1 MRRTVLPLLLLLALV
16 VTAGTSVSCGS
27 GGEDLPRYDYR
38 IVRTLPHDADA
49 YCQGFLHHDG
59 AFYESTGR
67 LGTSSIRRVEI
78 ETGEVLL
85 KKDLPPTL
93 FGEGLVLHD
102 GELVQLTWKAG
113 KANVFD
119 LETFKTLRTATYDG
133 EGWGLTSNGEVL
145 IMSNGTS
152 RLSIRD
158 PKTFEELRNI
168 QVTLRGGK
176 VPELN
181 ELECELW
188 ANVWKY
194 DQIAR
199 IDLNTG
205 EVVGVIHLEGIYDYS
220 KLPDPD
226 SVLNGIAYDDEE
238 DRIYV
243 TGKLWPHVF
252 EIELVPRD

>member
-1 MRRTVLPLLLLLALV
+1 M
-16 VTAGTSVSCGS
+16 
-27 GGEDLPRYDYR
+27 
-38 IVRTLPHDADA
+38 
-49 YCQGFLHHDG
+49 
-59 AFYESTGR
+59 
-67 LGTSSIRRVEI
+67 
-78 ETGEVLL
+78 
-85 KKDLPPTL
+85 
-93 FGEGLVLHD
+93 LHD

-181 ELECELW
+181 ELEWVEGELW